1 LPRQPPE
8 YEADHRHLDERL
20 TGLHLPLVVSAQA
33 PIPTPNTGKL
43 LRIGRPRLFETS
55 RVPAQPRLFG
65 LDALGE
71 GGYLIAMRLERYPP
85 RGPRR
90 AAAEPQGVLFANA
103 DAL

>member
-1 LPRQPPE
+1 MPRQPPE
-8 YEADHRHLDERL
+8 YEADHRHLNERL

-43 LRIGRPRLFETS
+43 LWIGRSRLFETS
-55 RVPAQPRLFG
+55 RVPAQPRLFS

-71 GGYLIAMRLERYPP
+71 GGYLIAMRLERYAP

-90 AAAEPQGVLFANA
+90 PRSLQGVLFANA

>member
-8 YEADHRHLDERL
+8 YEADPRHLDERL

-33 PIPTPNTGKL
+33 PIPTPDTGKL
-43 LRIGRPRLFETS
+43 LRIGRSRLFETS

-65 LDALGE
+65 LDTLGE

>member
-1 LPRQPPE
+1 MPRQPPE
-8 YEADHRHLDERL
+8 YEPNHRHLDERL
-20 TGLHLPLVVSAQA
+20 ACLHLPLVVSAQA

-43 LRIGRPRLFETS
+43 LWIGRSRLFETS

-71 GGYLIAMRLERYPP
+71 GGYLIAMSLERYAP

-90 AAAEPQGVLFANA
+90 LRSLQGVLFANA

>member
-55 RVPAQPRLFG
+55 RVPAQARLFG
-65 LDALGE
+65 LDTLGE